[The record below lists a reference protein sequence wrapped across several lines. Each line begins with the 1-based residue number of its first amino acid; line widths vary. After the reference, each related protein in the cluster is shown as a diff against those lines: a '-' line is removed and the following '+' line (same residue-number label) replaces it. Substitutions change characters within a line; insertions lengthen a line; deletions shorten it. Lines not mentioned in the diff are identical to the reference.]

1 MASPVARNRKTGPF
15 STTPITGTDNPSST
29 NSSSSPSP
37 VLGMRKHSKTQSLA
51 DLATQSSSST
61 KKAAATALHNARN
74 GVKHVVNSAM
84 TMVHNIGPDYST
96 TSTTT
101 TGTTVPSSSFI
112 TTGAPQGLLLNSG
125 GGEGSFSSVSA
136 LRASKKAPAAPRP
149 GRSVLMVSSM
159 RGF

>member
-1 MASPVARNRKTGPF
+1 MASLVARNRKTAPF
-15 STTPITGTDNPSST
+15 STTPITGMDNPSSA
-29 NSSSSPSP
+29 NSSSSPLP

-61 KKAAATALHNARN
+61 TKAAATALHNARN

-84 TMVHNIGPDYST
+84 TMVHNIGPDY
-96 TSTTT
+96 STTT

-136 LRASKKAPAAPRP
+136 LRASKKPPAVPRP

-159 RGF
+159 CGF